1 MGGSVLFLGVG
12 ITSILCCL
20 FPILTYVLFPDL
32 RNLRYIEL
40 VFYISVNDL
49 VATIGATLP
58 LTPGGSSQCWF
69 QGLATNYNFLS
80 SAMWTVVIAYQLWL
94 VTHHGKLLDDQHMF
108 RFHILCWGVPLL
120 ATLLPLT
127 TSTYGDADDSISEWC
142 VIRSSSPSSSV
153 ASKAWT
159 IAGFYL
165 WLWIAVLAMLYFLVQ
180 VGRRFQQMGD
190 SLAPV
195 VRSSLNKL
203 SLYPAIIVSCW
214 LLPSIADMTQAF
226 GPSADFHTPTMR
238 RLAFL
243 SYVTPLLQGVLLSLV
258 FTLRNPIVRDRWR
271 VAIASTILAIAPQLC
286 PSLTKPTIQRQ
297 QQQQQSYP
305 SSSSGLGPDGNNN
318 GMKNSRW
325 GYIGCCDCVAAKT
338 RAWLSRGD
346 DLVAVHIR
354 AENEGD
360 YNSRAS
366 VATTGSR
373 SSTRSASSTFT
384 KLRKSA
390 LGALGLKTDGAG
402 NGNEGEGEGV
412 DGDGAERG
420 LGLSPAS
427 MGKDLI
433 PAADAAQLCGA
444 RVFSPLT
451 TGPASCSQPLGPGSS
466 PPVFPATFMGS
477 ASPSAYGSYFSSGS
491 LDAVPPPQGML
502 SSITN
507 SFTAG
512 APTSFTPSLASTPS
526 TALSGTSSLRS
537 SGGSSSLDPN
547 SLSLSSFSSSS
558 AASSFS
564 TLAAERT
571 GSGRLLASAGSPSN
585 FSNSPSFRVGSGTH
599 GPAVQGNQGSSGARP
614 ASWGQVLNADTLPE
628 NPIFTRR

>member
-1 MGGSVLFLGVG
+1 MSGSALLMGIGV
-12 ITSILCCL
+12 TSILCCL
-20 FPILTYVLFPDL
+20 FPILTYALFPDL

-58 LTPGGSSQCWF
+58 LTPDGSASCWF
-69 QGLATNYNFLS
+69 QGLTTNFNFLS
-80 SAMWTVVIAYQLWL
+80 SAMWTVVIAYQLFL
-94 VTHHGKLLDDQHMF
+94 VTHYGKLLDEQHMF

-153 ASKAWT
+153 AGKAWT

-165 WLWIAVLAMLYFLVQ
+165 WLWISVLAMLYFLVQ

-214 LLPSIADMTQAF
+214 LLPSIADMTQNFA
-226 GPSADFHTPTMR
+226 PSVDFHTPAMR
-238 RLAFL
+238 SLAFL

-271 VAIASTILAIAPQLC
+271 VAIASTILAIAPRLC
-286 PSLTKPTIQRQ
+286 PSLTKPTQQ

-305 SSSSGLGPDGNNN
+305 SSSSAAGLGPDSNNN
-318 GMKNSRW
+318 NSWKNSRW
-325 GYIGCCDCVAAKT
+325 GYIGCCDCVAAKIG
-338 RAWLSRGD
+338 AWLSRGD

-360 YNSRAS
+360 YSSRAS

-373 SSTRSASSTFT
+373 SSTRSASSTFAR
-384 KLRKSA
+384 LRKSA
-390 LGALGLKTDGAG
+390 LGALGLRTDGAG
-402 NGNEGEGEGV
+402 NDIDNDNEGVGG
-412 DGDGAERG
+412 DGDGMERG

-427 MGKDLI
+427 IIKDII
-433 PAADAAQLCGA
+433 PAAGAAQLYGA
-444 RVFSPLT
+444 RVSSPLT
-451 TGPASCSQPLGPGSS
+451 TTVAGSS
-466 PPVFPATFMGS
+466 PPIFPGAFLGS
-477 ASPSAYGSYFSSGS
+477 ASPSASAYGSYFSSGS
-491 LDAVPPPQGML
+491 LDAVPMGSSGML
-502 SSITN
+502 SSKTI
-507 SFTAG
+507 SFTAS
-512 APTSFTPSLASTPS
+512 TSFTPSLASTPS
-526 TALSGTSSLRS
+526 TAPSGTSLRG

-558 AASSFS
+558 AASSLS

-571 GSGRLLASAGSPSN
+571 GSGRLLASAGSPTN
-585 FSNSPSFRVGSGTH
+585 FSNAPSSRVGSGIH
-599 GPAVQGNQGSSGARP
+599 AAAVTGSSGGAEGRP
-614 ASWGQVLNADTLPE
+614 VSWGQMLNADALPE